1 MDNYEFADRIIEY
14 RKANGL
20 SQKDLGEM
28 LGVSNKAVSK
38 WENGESMPK
47 MSTLLKLAEMTGIDG
62 NELIGIQ
69 NDKDDSSQLCQNP
82 ELDKLKT
89 ENAALSLQLESVNK
103 KRRKSFVIA
112 LVLCAIGIVVFALSS
127 FLFSGDSKINSS
139 VKDAGEE
146 KTKIVFSHHTFVAPD
161 KYQKY
166 VLDSYNPNLD
176 SVVQDEK
183 YADYYDKNG
192 NKSKV
197 LIKCSST
204 LDFVLLE
211 VGKKDYWYASKKIGL
226 KNISYKNVSSIELL
240 NQTIAAP
247 NEDGYTTGGKTFDKY
262 NDSYIE
268 SRFIELFCEFYQNKG
283 ASVDSKI
290 TERYLGKKSS
300 AVVVNFEI
308 DSSNAEPFIEL
319 GEFFV
324 DDKSNVYFYDYVTA
338 SSYTVGKELSEYV
351 I

>member
-69 NDKDDSSQLCQNP
+69 NDKDDSHQLYQNP

-103 KRRKSFVIA
+103 KRQKSFVIA

-166 VLDSYNPNLD
+166 VLDSYNSNLD

-247 NEDGYTTGGKTFDKY
+247 NDDGYATGGKTFYKY
-262 NDSYIE
+262 NGYMD